1 MIHILQ
7 NHLAVAKF
15 MAKFGHGIYSG
26 YSCLRE
32 RRIRY
37 KGSPFHQEWGV
48 GQGRKHF
55 WACGIRITSYDMA
68 LSPYVLYI
76 HTSAGDFTARN
87 NQLWRS
93 HLAIIIYK
101 LCESYEDDDW
111 LPWMLHWR
119 SILAL
124 YSSSSWYIYSL
135 ATCFPQDE
143 EQTRA
148 KRRYI
153 QGKFTCVVLSISAST
168 LNHVSST
175 SFNTKY
181 LNYLLFHETS
191 DFSFTSKVDHH
202 VMHILTPTMLYVR
215 TQALNVVIITY
226 I

>member
-1 MIHILQ
+1 MRHSH
-7 NHLAVAKF
+7 NFVRHEA
-15 MAKFGHGIYSG
+15 M
-26 YSCLRE
+26 
-32 RRIRY
+32 
-37 KGSPFHQEWGV
+37 
-48 GQGRKHF
+48 
-55 WACGIRITSYDMA
+55 
-68 LSPYVLYI
+68 SPYVLYI

-87 NQLWRS
+87 NQLWRY

-101 LCESYEDDDW
+101 PCESYEDDDR

-124 YSSSSWYIYSL
+124 YSSSSWIIYSL
-135 ATCFPQDE
+135 AKCFPQDE

-153 QGKFTCVVLSISAST
+153 QGKFTCVVLSISASI

-191 DFSFTSKVDHH
+191 DFSFTSKVDLHS
-202 VMHILTPTMLYVR
+202 LLY
-215 TQALNVVIITY
+215 ALNACAFG
-226 I
+226 